1 MDRHAGLSGP
11 LNTSHESSTMASSS
25 YTQKHEQP
33 FSLSE
38 AIDLD
43 VGLLSNGMYIPA
55 YKLDGP
61 LLSRNVFDQ
70 RSLDYGI
77 PSGIF
82 RPPTKNSRA
91 L

>member
-1 MDRHAGLSGP
+1 
-11 LNTSHESSTMASSS
+11 MASSS

-43 VGLLSNGMYIPA
+43 VGLLSNGTLSPA
-55 YKLDGP
+55 SKLGGP
-61 LLSRNVFDQ
+61 LFTRNVLEQ
-70 RSLDYGI
+70 KLLDYGI
-77 PSGIF
+77 LSGIF
-82 RPPTKNSRA
+82 RPRTRSSGA